1 MRTSI
6 VVFLFVAITALTAQ
20 TVRHAYLL
28 WFQPQRSVLEKYNP
42 DAQNKIKNAD
52 SLETLEKEYAL
63 AKEKVT
69 KADEEIKE
77 SGRKVNRYSDEPF
90 KTEKLLKTA
99 ITQWE
104 RRSEEIGKARFSWFC
119 GLGIVLA
126 GLLLTFKWQWFGL
139 SFIVSGLAQM
149 IWWVSPSF
157 SFNEASAEYQRMLQN
172 KFTLSLITLA
182 LILLLWFLFDW
193 KCRKDSDCKPE
204 KPF

>member
-6 VVFLFVAITALTAQ
+6 VVFLFVAITVLTAQ

-42 DAQNKIKNAD
+42 AAQSKIKNAD
-52 SLETLEKEYAL
+52 SLEALEQEYAL

-77 SGRKVNRYSDEPF
+77 SGRKVNRYNEEPF
-90 KTEKLLKTA
+90 KTEISLKTA
-99 ITQWE
+99 INQWE

-126 GLLLTFKWQWFGL
+126 GLLLTFKWQWLGL

-172 KFTLSLITLA
+172 KFILSLITLV

-193 KCRKDSDCKPE
+193 KCRKNTDCKPE
-204 KPF
+204 R